1 MWFYENDELNIPKR
15 YKKMTLEQLRREGKV
30 LEKIAIILAKISSLK
45 KKKKHDCDIKF
56 YI

>member
-1 MWFYENDELNIPKR
+1 MMFYENDELNIPKR

-30 LEKIAIILAKISSLK
+30 LEKIAIVIAKISSLK
-45 KKKKHDCDIKF
+45 KKKNDCNVRF